1 MGERGTFPSTLY
13 LSLQMYKNLLYL
25 YLFILPFCFFE
36 VNIACY
42 QQQGI
47 VQNLNRKADFNRCFE
62 PHSDENDVGTVNGNT
77 TLATDAMSM
86 AQQITYTE
94 GTDSVINAASL
105 VYTERR
111 N

>member
-1 MGERGTFPSTLY
+1 MGERGTLPSTLY

-62 PHSDENDVGTVNGNT
+62 PHSDENDVGTVNGNRDGFEQQGC
-77 TLATDAMSM
+77 LRISCSGDAVEYD
-86 AQQITYTE
+86 IGY
-94 GTDSVINAASL
+94 
-105 VYTERR
+105 
-111 N
+111 

>member
-1 MGERGTFPSTLY
+1 
-13 LSLQMYKNLLYL
+13 MYKNLLYL

-62 PHSDENDVGTVNGNT
+62 PHSDENDVGTVNGNRDGFELQGCLCISCSGDT
-77 TLATDAMSM
+77 VEYD
-86 AQQITYTE
+86 IGY
-94 GTDSVINAASL
+94 
-105 VYTERR
+105 RR
-111 N
+111 NEHGAADDVYRRHGLGD